1 MDGVLT
7 LYGTPEPLYPLG
19 RNGSQD
25 GETYGGDVCAPYDQH
40 LPPYCA
46 DDSGKP
52 VVGAEEWC
60 GKAWCWV
67 DQDNCAVANTNF
79 ESNFPLT
86 KMHWSYETCGDGAI
100 ATVPIP
106 SIQAPQSCDDEM
118 RTSCADATARM
129 CFLKQH
135 PLTSCSADGK
145 REWAGILSHCA
156 GLPAAACASCY
167 PESKCSAGGDSKSK
181 CIFGGGGKQMG
192 STRFCSLQNV
202 SPCFLDDMYTCSA
215 DGEPEWGGPVSNC
228 AAMIKALG
236 CDDCGN
242 KCGAKGDTQAIATT
256 VPGWCL
262 PNTYSQ
268 PFSSTTN
275 GCRTATAACF
285 DKAAYTCSADGDPI
299 WPEGSACANVQP
311 YCSACYPKTG
321 SVCEGKRSDRGV
333 PKPTCTQAA
342 KDVGCLDMK
351 HRKGCFAESAYTCFA
366 DGRRKWGNE
375 TSSPRDLLAGKAG
388 MCPVAPVECG
398 SCFPNKCDPGYTPI
412 VPAAGLPKAWYD
424 CSYKGFKS
432 CDDNSVCSS
441 NGGKT
446 PCDPK
451 RYVASCTTSKATY
464 CGTASGSWSGSWSGS

>member
-1 MDGVLT
+1 M
-7 LYGTPEPLYPLG
+7 
-19 RNGSQD
+19 
-25 GETYGGDVCAPYDQH
+25 
-40 LPPYCA
+40 
-46 DDSGKP
+46 
-52 VVGAEEWC
+52 GAEEWC
-60 GKAWCWV
+60 GNAWCWV

-228 AAMIKALG
+228 AALIKAYG
-236 CDDCGN
+236 CDVCGS

-262 PNTYSQ
+262 PNTYYLSLAVL
-268 PFSSTTN
+268 PFGNTTN

-311 YCSACYPKTG
+311 YCSVCYPETG

-333 PKPTCTQAA
+333 PKPKCTQSRYE
-342 KDVGCLDMK
+342 KGFGCLYADP
-351 HRKGCFAESAYTCFA
+351 GCYAESAHTCFA
-366 DGRRKWGNE
+366 DGRRKWADE
-375 TSSPRDLLAGKAG
+375 TSSLMDLLRGKAG
-388 MCPVAPVECG
+388 KCFQGSGVTPVECG
-398 SCFPNKCDPGYTPI
+398 ACFPNKCDPGYTPI
-412 VPAAGLPKAWYD
+412 VPAAVPCAAGSTWSAT
-424 CSYKGFKS
+424 
-432 CDDNSVCSS
+432 
-441 NGGKT
+441 GKT
-446 PCDPK
+446 PCESCTSSSTCAFG
-451 RYVASCTTSKATY
+451 VASTCVAETNTVCA
-464 CGTASGSWSGSWSGS
+464 GLPSGSESGSDSGSGS